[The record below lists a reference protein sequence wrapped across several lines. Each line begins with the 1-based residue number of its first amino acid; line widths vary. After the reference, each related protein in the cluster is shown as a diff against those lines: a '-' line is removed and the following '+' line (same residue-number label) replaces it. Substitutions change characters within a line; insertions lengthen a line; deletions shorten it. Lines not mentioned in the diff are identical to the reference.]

1 VCCVVCINSKIRHA
15 PITRKGLVCMPYCC
29 GVACNHA
36 RARTCICLTMLAHTH
51 TDTLCYATLYL
62 LQTQLQETQR
72 LKQVVDIECQKAA
85 AAAMHA
91 KTLEAQLAAS
101 TAAVQ
106 EAQRAQFQLQQQV
119 TFVGA
124 CSRCCIEGDTPHTV
138 ELVCR

>member
-1 VCCVVCINSKIRHA
+1 MCLC
-15 PITRKGLVCMPYCC
+15 KG
-29 GVACNHA
+29 
-36 RARTCICLTMLAHTH
+36 AHTA
-51 TDTLCYATLYL
+51 TLCCAITSV

-119 TFVGA
+119 
-124 CSRCCIEGDTPHTV
+124 I
-138 ELVCR
+138 LVASYSL